1 MRFFSRSRADRRRQL
16 VLHIGSG
23 KTGTSSLQSFLALNR
38 QPLADAG
45 WLYPQSPENRRH
57 RHARLGFFVQP
68 DHQLLAN
75 PVWLAYGQSPEEF
88 RHALHQGLQAEVEG
102 ADLPGIVLSDEALYG
117 APEESLRRFRS
128 FTDDLATRTRV
139 LVYLRRQDD
148 HLISRYQQVVKV
160 GETRRL
166 ADRTGEVDFS
176 STYDYRSRLDL
187 WRRVMEPSDF
197 VVRRF
202 ETESFTDGSL
212 YQDFLT
218 AAGID
223 LEARD
228 LPDVER
234 QNESL
239 DAEAVELLRL
249 LNIVRVQH
257 EGATSGRI
265 NNRRFVIKLAADS
278 SGPVLTLPEP
288 VLDAFMARWAASN
301 AAVAKEF
308 LDEPDGVL
316 FRTPRRTRNTT
327 TEQVLDPARVDH
339 YIDLLELPDEWHDPL
354 RAVAEREA
362 RSRHGLA

>member
-1 MRFFSRSRADRRRQL
+1 MRFFSRSRADRERQL

-38 QPLADAG
+38 QRLADAG

-68 DHQLLAN
+68 DHQLLEN
-75 PVWLAYGQSPEEF
+75 QGWLAYGQSPEQF
-88 RHALHQGLQAEVEG
+88 RQALHQDLRAEVDG
-102 ADLPGIVLSDEALYG
+102 ASLPGIVLSDESLYG
-117 APEESLRRFRS
+117 APEDSLRRLRD
-128 FTDDLATRTRV
+128 FTADLASRTRV

-148 HLISRYQQVVKV
+148 HLISRYQQVVKM

-166 ADRTGEVDFS
+166 AERTAEVDFS
-176 STYDYRSRLDL
+176 STYDYRSRLEL
-187 WRRVMEPSDF
+187 WRRVMEPSTF

-202 ETESFTDGSL
+202 EAESFVGGSL

-223 LEARD
+223 LQARD
-228 LPDVER
+228 LPDIER

-249 LNIVRVQH
+249 LNIVRVEQ

-265 NNRRFVIKLAADS
+265 NNRRFVIKLATVS
-278 SGPVLTLPEP
+278 SGPVLSLPEP
-288 VLDAFMARWAASN
+288 VLDAFMERWAASN

-327 TEQVLDPARVDH
+327 TEQLLDPARVDR
-339 YIDLLELPDEWHDPL
+339 YVDLLELPDRWRDPL
-354 RAVAEREA
+354 RQVAEREA